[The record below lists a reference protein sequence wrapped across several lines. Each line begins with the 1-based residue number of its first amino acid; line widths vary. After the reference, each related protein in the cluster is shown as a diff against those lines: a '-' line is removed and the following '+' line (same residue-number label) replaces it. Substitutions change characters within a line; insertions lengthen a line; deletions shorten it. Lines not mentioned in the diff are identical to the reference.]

1 MIDSFFWQ
9 IFLFNMAARRRL
21 MKELQD
27 IRKAGLK
34 NFRDI
39 QVDEA
44 NILLWQGLLVPEAY
58 PFNKGIFFN

>member
-1 MIDSFFWQ
+1 
-9 IFLFNMAARRRL
+9 

-27 IRKAGLK
+27 MRKAGLK

-58 PFNKGIFFN
+58 PFNKGKTPACRSSDSCSAQPHVRTA

>member
-1 MIDSFFWQ
+1 
-9 IFLFNMAARRRL
+9 MAARRRL
-21 MKELQD
+21 TKELQD

-58 PFNKGIFFN
+58 PFNKGSLEKFDFS